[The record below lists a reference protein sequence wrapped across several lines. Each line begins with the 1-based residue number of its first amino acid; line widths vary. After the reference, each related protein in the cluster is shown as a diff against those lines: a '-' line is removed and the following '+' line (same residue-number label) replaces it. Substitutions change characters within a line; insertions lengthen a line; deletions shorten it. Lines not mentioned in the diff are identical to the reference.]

1 MKSKKLIKL
10 HNNIFMTIAT
20 LFKNSLKFVLRWH
33 AKTLVISAS
42 TYVRVKDGYIVK
54 VTMWC

>member
-1 MKSKKLIKL
+1 
-10 HNNIFMTIAT
+10 MTIAT

-33 AKTLVISAS
+33 AKALVISAS
-42 TYVRVKDGYIVK
+42 TYVRVKDRYIVK